1 MNANTIRRKNA
12 PRWRNEKLGGEG
24 LLSLG
29 WLHGQI
35 LFEAEAPLEADHRLV
50 HGELS
55 MRRAVQLELGD
66 GALPDG
72 ADLGNGVV
80 SGSTSSR
87 VLRVVSHMQVRTG
100 SASHICNECNP
111 CMQFQSELL
120 ENEANVDP
128 IISHP

>member
-87 VLRVVSHMQVRTG
+87 VLRVVSHMQVLGQLLISVTNAIHAC
-100 SASHICNECNP
+100 SFN
-111 CMQFQSELL
+111 QSCLKMKQM
-120 ENEANVDP
+120 
-128 IISHP
+128 